1 MAQTATQHQSAEHLL
16 AESETKSPDS
26 GISKADI
33 DLGPLTDGWEQA
45 LTPEGEVYFINHRTR
60 TTSWIDPRLNL
71 DPTYSLPEAATD
83 FLPNVEESMDVA
95 SDLMNLNGTD
105 LSALTESINSPDV
118 LVPSLNLGEDFPS
131 LKDLQSFFKN

>member
-45 LTPEGEVYFINHRTR
+45 LTPE
-60 TTSWIDPRLNL
+60 